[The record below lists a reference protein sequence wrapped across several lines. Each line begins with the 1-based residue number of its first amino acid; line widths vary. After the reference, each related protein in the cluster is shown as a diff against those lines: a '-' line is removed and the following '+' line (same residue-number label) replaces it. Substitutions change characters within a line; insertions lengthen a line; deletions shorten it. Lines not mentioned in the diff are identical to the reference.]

1 MRYLSTPWDLQS
13 VRILQSLQKFFF
25 FFFKTSPV
33 KLKWWRC
40 YVDDLNV
47 FINTDDA
54 DVFHNHLDSMN
65 TIIQFTVEMP
75 TGQE

>member
-1 MRYLSTPWDLQS
+1 M
-13 VRILQSLQKFFF
+13 RILQSLQKIFVFVFFLQ
-25 FFFKTSPV
+25 TSPV
-33 KLKWWRC
+33 KLHVKWWRC

-54 DVFHNHLDSMN
+54 DVFHNHLDSIN